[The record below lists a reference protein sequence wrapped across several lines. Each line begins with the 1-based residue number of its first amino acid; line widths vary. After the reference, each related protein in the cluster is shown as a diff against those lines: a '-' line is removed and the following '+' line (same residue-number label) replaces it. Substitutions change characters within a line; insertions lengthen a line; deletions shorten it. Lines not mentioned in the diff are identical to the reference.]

1 MSITEWFPILGYLLA
16 MFMSFMTIYFWKL
29 VSDKDREME
38 HLHHSRENQNSDMIE
53 LSAQNKNMQ
62 QKIGKSQS
70 DNQKFRDAVQKARSE
85 IKQLQKTV
93 GMHSAVVA
101 DAENAYARKIEYFET
116 QQKTLMQQAQQSDA
130 DRKQTE
136 GSYRQLTDKF
146 DAQLKEAQQD
156 LQRKIEALRADV
168 ATAQNDLQAKTLELQ
183 TLSAETEGLSQQEV
197 KRLKKKVLHL
207 QFLYSTM
214 KGLKEMAEE
223 RNTNW
228 EVALRSLSLHT
239 LEQKLTKAPR
249 GASAKDNGSKTLGVM
264 VAEALEAIG
273 SQLVDDGENMPNSPS
288 KAVNTENVGTDA
300 RD

>member
-38 HLHHSRENQNSDMIE
+38 ILHHSRENQNSDMIE
-53 LSAQNKNMQ
+53 LSAQNKIMQ
-62 QKIGKSQS
+62 QKIGKTQDDS
-70 DNQKFRDAVQKARSE
+70 QKFRDAVQKARSE

-93 GMHSAVVA
+93 AMHGTVVL
-101 DAENAYARKIEYFET
+101 DAENSYARKLENFET
-116 QQKTLMQQAQQSDA
+116 QQKALMAQAQQSDA
-130 DRKQTE
+130 NRKQAE
-136 GSYRQLTDKF
+136 DSYRQLTDKF
-146 DAQLKEAQQD
+146 DVQLKQAQQE
-156 LQRKIEALRADV
+156 LHIKIEALRADV
-168 ATAQNDLQAKTLELQ
+168 ATAQNNLQAKTLELQ
-183 TLSAETEGLSQQEV
+183 TLSAETEGLSQQEL

-207 QFLYSTM
+207 QYLYSTM

-249 GASAKDNGSKTLGVM
+249 GASVKDNASKTLGVM
-264 VAEALEAIG
+264 VAEALETIG

-288 KAVNTENVGTDA
+288 KVVSSENVGTDG